1 MGKKQNKTGRAI
13 ALLAIFLGGAGA
25 LFAIVT
31 PAWAAVLSLAPHHD
45 IVLTLTPATHHLS
58 ARDTVTLDGSGTLTF
73 YLSDLFVLEGVR
85 LDGTGVA
92 VQRSGDAIRI
102 RSGGNARHTVEFRYQ
117 GRLPAITID
126 ALNGFA
132 LSPQGG
138 YLSEGWFPRAS
149 DAPFTYDVSVSTPLP
164 NKAVAPGTIIHE
176 TQSGGRY
183 RATFRTSVPTR
194 TLTVFTGPYQ
204 IAEKQLAIARAEKT
218 APSGKKPVQS
228 DIALRT
234 YFTPQIAPLAG
245 DYLDFTARYIQRY
258 VRQIGPYPFTGFDIV
273 SGPLPVGLGFSGL
286 TYIGTDVL
294 KLPFIR
300 YTSLGHEILHNWW
313 GNAVGVDYAH
323 GNWAEGLTTFM
334 ADYAFASERSANG
347 ARDMR
352 LEWLRNY
359 AALPKGRD
367 RPAVDFVAK
376 NHDASQIVGYD
387 KVAFFFVMLR
397 AQIGNKAFDR
407 AIRLFWRDNRFKTA
421 RWADL
426 QSAFERAS
434 GQKLAYF
441 FDQWLHRAGA
451 PSFVIDAPYVRKES
465 NGYRVS
471 FVLRQ
476 GGTPY
481 RVRLPVVVA
490 TKDGAHRFTVTANR
504 DGERFALDVPSQ
516 PTSLAIDPNFEVF
529 RRLSPGE
536 ATPILR
542 DVTLSPH
549 SEALVVGTA
558 PDLITQARALGAALL
573 GPDAPIRSAAPYAAS
588 GVLPAVPLVLIG
600 ALSEITPFIET
611 LGIPP
616 LPPRYARK
624 GAAWAWATRA
634 PGGQP
639 IVVVSA
645 RSAQALGEIVRAL
658 PHYRRRG
665 YVVFDGARVIETGNW
680 PVKPG
685 AHKVL
690 LAPPAKG

>member
-1 MGKKQNKTGRAI
+1 MRSTEICKKLVFACGMLVVIQLVDARA
-13 ALLAIFLGGAGA
+13 
-25 LFAIVT
+25 VH
-31 PAWAAVLSLAPHHD
+31 AAPTEPVHHD
-45 IVLTLTPATHHLS
+45 ITLALNPATHHLS
-58 ARDTVTLDGSGTLTF
+58 ARDIVTLDGSGTLSF

-85 LDGTGVA
+85 LDGASTA
-92 VQRSGDAIRI
+92 VQRDGDVIRI
-102 RSGGNARHTVEFRYQ
+102 RSVGNARHTVEFRYQ

-149 DAPFTYDVSVSTPLP
+149 NAPFTYDVSVNIPLP
-164 NKAVAPGTIIHE
+164 NKAVAPGTIAHE
-176 TQSGGRY
+176 TQSDGRY
-183 RATFRTSVPTR
+183 RATFRVTVPTR

-204 IAEKQLAIARAEKT
+204 IAEKQLAITHPETAPPSGEKT
-218 APSGKKPVQS
+218 TRRK
-228 DIALRT
+228 ITLRT
-234 YFTPQIAPLAG
+234 YFAPQIAPLAG

-258 VRQIGPYPFTGFDIV
+258 VRQIGSYPFHGFDIV

-313 GNAVGVDYAH
+313 GNAVGVDYVH

-334 ADYAFASERSANG
+334 ADYAFAAERSPDG

-359 AALPKGRD
+359 AALPRGRD
-367 RPAVDFVAK
+367 RPAVDFIAK
-376 NHDASQIVGYD
+376 NHDASQVVGYD

-397 AQIGNKAFDR
+397 AQIGKKTFER
-407 AIRLFWRDNRFKTA
+407 AIRLFWKANRFKTA

-434 GQKLAYF
+434 GQKLGF
-441 FDQWLHRAGA
+441 FFSQWLRRAGA
-451 PSFVIDAPYVRKES
+451 PSFAIDTPDVRKES
-465 NGYRVS
+465 GGYRVS

-481 RVRLPVVVA
+481 RVQLPIVVA

-504 DGERFALDVPSQ
+504 DGERFTLDVPSQ

-549 SEALVVGTA
+549 SESLVIGNA
-558 PDLITQARALGAALL
+558 PALITQARALGAALL

-588 GVLPAVPLVLIG
+588 GSLPTVPLVLIG
-600 ALSEITPFIET
+600 TLSKIAPFIEN
-611 LGIPP
+611 LGVPP
-616 LPPRYARK
+616 LPIRYARK
-624 GAAWAWATRA
+624 GTAWAWATRG
-634 PGGQP
+634 PRGQP
-639 IVVVSA
+639 VVVVSA
-645 RSAQALGEIVRAL
+645 RSVQALGKIVRAL

-665 YVVFDGARVIETGNW
+665 YIVFEGAHAIESGNW